1 MLWSRYALSAAGV
14 VPRLAHVRL
23 VLIGIRRI
31 YLLRGLI
38 GLALAVTALGDRGA
52 AFWFWRSAICL
63 GSGTLYLVR
72 TWQSCS
78 QLSRHAA

>member
-1 MLWSRYALSAAGV
+1 MLWPRYALSAAGV
-14 VPRLAHVRL
+14 ISRLAHVRL

-38 GLALAVTALGDRGA
+38 GLAFAVTAPGDRGA

-63 GSGTLYLVR
+63 GIGTLYLVG
-72 TWQSCS
+72 TS
-78 QLSRHAA
+78 QAWSPLSRHAA